1 MVKPNKTRK
10 ENFMVIQG
18 TAAFINLSEHE
29 LYQGQS
35 TNKFSLTVTLDDKSI
50 EQLEAQGV
58 KMREYEGQ
66 KQRKFA
72 SKFNVP
78 LYEADGDEFMGQVTR
93 GSLVRVQYSLGD
105 EHPVHGFTP
114 YLDKVKVLELASGNT
129 DEDF

>member
-1 MVKPNKTRK
+1 MS
-10 ENFMVIQG
+10 VING
-18 TAAFINLSEHE
+18 SAAFVNLTEHE

-35 TNKFSLTVTLDDKSI
+35 TGKYSLTVTLDDGSI
-50 EQLEAQGV
+50 AQLESQGV
-58 KMREYEGQ
+58 KMRQYSPDGGDPQ
-66 KQRKFA
+66 FQRKFA

-78 LYEADGDEFMGQVTR
+78 LYEANGDEFMGAITR

-114 YLDKVKVLELASGNT
+114 YLDKVKVLELATGGM

>member
-1 MVKPNKTRK
+1 MS
-10 ENFMVIQG
+10 VIQG
-18 TAAFINLSEHE
+18 SAAFINLSEHE
-29 LYQGQS
+29 LYQGQ
-35 TNKFSLTVTLDDKSI
+35 TTGKYSLTVTLDDASI
-50 EQLEAQGV
+50 AQLEAQGV
-58 KMREYEGQ
+58 KMREYSPDGGAPQ

-105 EHPVHGFTP
+105 EHPIHGFTP

>member
-1 MVKPNKTRK
+1 MIV
-10 ENFMVIQG
+10 QG
-18 TAAFINLSEHE
+18 TAAFVNLTEHE

-35 TNKFSLTVTLDDKSI
+35 TGKYSLTVTLDDGSI
-50 EQLEAQGV
+50 AQLESQGV
-58 KMREYEGQ
+58 KMRQYSPDGGDPQ
-66 KQRKFA
+66 FQRKFA

-78 LYEADGDEFMGQVTR
+78 LYEANGDEFMGAITR

-114 YLDKVKVLELASGNT
+114 YLDKVKVLELATGGM

>member
-1 MVKPNKTRK
+1 MIV
-10 ENFMVIQG
+10 QG
-18 TAAFINLSEHE
+18 TAAFIHLTEHE

-35 TNKFSLTVTLDDKSI
+35 TGKHSITVTLDDKSI

-66 KQRKFA
+66 QQRKFA
-72 SKFNVP
+72 SKFHVP
-78 LYEADGDEFMGQVTR
+78 LYETTGDEFMGAITR

-114 YLDKVKVLELASGNT
+114 YLDKVKVLELATGNT

>member
-1 MVKPNKTRK
+1 MIV
-10 ENFMVIQG
+10 QG
-18 TAAFINLSEHE
+18 TAAFINLTEHE

-35 TNKFSLTVTLDDKSI
+35 TGKYSLTVTLDDASI
-50 EQLEAQGV
+50 TQLEGQGV

-78 LYEADGDEFMGQVTR
+78 LYEANGDEFMGAITR

-114 YLDKVKVLELASGNT
+114 YLDKVKVLELATGNT

>member
-1 MVKPNKTRK
+1 MS
-10 ENFMVIQG
+10 VING
-18 TAAFINLSEHE
+18 SAAFVNLTEME

-35 TNKFSLTVTLDDKSI
+35 TGKYSLTVTLDDESI
-50 EQLEAQGV
+50 AQLESQGV

-78 LYEADGDEFMGQVTR
+78 LYEANGDEFMGAITR

-105 EHPVHGFTP
+105 EHPIHGFTP
-114 YLDKVKVLELASGNT
+114 YLDKVKVLELAKGGM

>member
-1 MVKPNKTRK
+1 MSIIK
-10 ENFMVIQG
+10 G
-18 TAAFINLSEHE
+18 SAAFINLSEHE

-35 TNKFSLTVTLDDKSI
+35 TGKYSLTVTLDDKSI

-58 KMREYEGQ
+58 KMREYAPDGGTPQ

-78 LYEADGDEFMGQVTR
+78 VYEANGDEFMGSITR
-93 GSLVRVQYSLGD
+93 GSFVRVQYSLGQ
-105 EHPVHGFTP
+105 EHPVHGITP
-114 YLDKVKVLELASGNT
+114 YLDKIKVLELATGDT

>member
-1 MVKPNKTRK
+1 MS
-10 ENFMVIQG
+10 VIQG
-18 TAAFINLSEHE
+18 SAAFINLSEHE

-35 TNKFSLTVTLDDKSI
+35 TGKYSLTVTLDDKSI

-105 EHPVHGFTP
+105 EHPIHGFTP

>member
-1 MVKPNKTRK
+1 MS
-10 ENFMVIQG
+10 VING
-18 TAAFINLSEHE
+18 SAAFVHLDQHE
-29 LYQGQS
+29 MYQGQS
-35 TNKFSLTVTLDDKSI
+35 TNKFSLTVTLDDASI
-50 EQLEAQGV
+50 TQLEAQGV

-78 LYEADGDEFMGQVTR
+78 LYEANGDEFMGAITR

-105 EHPVHGFTP
+105 EHPVHGITH
-114 YLDKVKVLELASGNT
+114 YLDKVKVLELATGNT